1 MLVVA
6 VPDPLTMRQVVEH
19 ARATHPKLDIV
30 ARVHDPDERARLGRM
45 PHTDGVWGEF
55 ELGLEMTRHVL
66 RKCGVSPIET
76 QAVVMDLRASDG
88 QGSSGRGS
96 RVTEF
101 ELAPTA
107 AASGRRIADLE
118 LGKGTLIVTIQRAG
132 EFVVPHGQTQLQ
144 AGDRLLVVA
153 DEAGI
158 QRIASAVS
166 QPAAPD

>member
-1 MLVVA
+1 
-6 VPDPLTMRQVVEH
+6 
-19 ARATHPKLDIV
+19 
-30 ARVHDPDERARLGRM
+30 
-45 PHTDGVWGEF
+45 
-55 ELGLEMTRHVL
+55 
-66 RKCGVSPIET
+66 
-76 QAVVMDLRASDG
+76 
-88 QGSSGRGS
+88 
-96 RVTEF
+96 
-101 ELAPTA
+101 
-107 AASGRRIADLE
+107 LE